1 MYSQG
6 RRRCRNGRCPSDSVE
21 ESRGRDDGISS
32 TRVGFRPPFSKE
44 WPLALDVA
52 QSWQLHPHSVRM
64 CGKSDEKQA
73 TI

>member
-1 MYSQG
+1 VSKKVAAVTMAFPAPELVFG
-6 RRRCRNGRCPSDSVE
+6 H
-21 ESRGRDDGISS
+21 
-32 TRVGFRPPFSKE
+32 PFSKE

-52 QSWQLHPHSVRM
+52 QSWQLHPHSVRV